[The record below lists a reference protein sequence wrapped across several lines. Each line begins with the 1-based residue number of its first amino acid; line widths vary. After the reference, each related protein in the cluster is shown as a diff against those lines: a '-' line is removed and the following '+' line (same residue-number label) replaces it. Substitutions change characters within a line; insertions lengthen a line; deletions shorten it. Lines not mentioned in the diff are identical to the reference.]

1 MAGDWIKV
9 EHWTPDKPEVYQ
21 IAETLSI
28 DPDAVTG
35 KLLRIWIWADQQTLN
50 GDAHSVTRASLD
62 RLAGVSG
69 FTDAMVTAK
78 WLTKTASGYTFVNF
92 DRHNGETA
100 KTRALTAKR
109 NASLRKRRNGSDA
122 HSVTPPS
129 PPASPKEEKSERR
142 EKEEGDSHFFDP
154 NNEQIPFDTSKPI
167 PWGLTAE
174 DLNRGDM
181 LRVEASFLAR
191 WNATPGAAKVSG
203 VRMASESIGRFR
215 ERVHEPGWI
224 NDAEAA
230 MAKMPLLFWK
240 GKPMPLDALL
250 ESQHAY
256 LIAHGDKYQWD
267 GKRDAPAAKPVDKS
281 AGVTAAAQRAH
292 EQQVAL
298 DNARIAREKAY
309 RARLAEK
316 WGADAGL
323 ITDKEVAA
331 LDAKHPMRGLYGA
344 LIAANKR
351 TAKESQKRRYTA
363 ILHEV
368 MEIDSGGLSFAE
380 TEAQTKESGN
390 E

>member
-21 IAETLSI
+21 IAEKLSI

-62 RLAGVSG
+62 RLAGVTG
-69 FTDAMVTAK
+69 FTDAMLTAK
-78 WLTKTASGYTFVNF
+78 WLGKTESGYSFTNF

-109 NASLRKRRNGSDA
+109 NSALRGRRNGSDA

-129 PPASPKEEKSERR
+129 PPASPKEEKRR
-142 EKEEGDSHFFDP
+142 EEKKEEEESPSFLDP
-154 NNEQIPFDTSKPI
+154 NNEPIPFDTSKPI

-174 DLNRGDM
+174 DLQRGDM
-181 LRVEASFLAR
+181 LRVESCFLTR
-191 WNATPGAAKVSG
+191 WNATPGASKVSG
-203 VRMASESIGRFR
+203 VRIASESIGRFR
-215 ERVHEPGWI
+215 ERCYEPGWI
-224 NDAEAA
+224 ADAEKA
-230 MAKMPLLFWK
+230 MSMMPLGFWK
-240 GKPMPLDALL
+240 GKPMPLKALL
-250 ESQHAY
+250 ESQHAHQ
-256 LIAHGDKYQWD
+256 IVHAEKYAWD
-267 GKRDAPAAKPVDKS
+267 GKSEVAAKPVDKS
-281 AGVTAAAQRAH
+281 AGTTAAAQKAH
-292 EQQVAL
+292 ENQVAL
-298 DNARIAREKAY
+298 DNARVGREKAY
-309 RARLAEK
+309 RARLADK
-316 WGADAGL
+316 WGADAGI
-323 ITDKEVAA
+323 ITDKEVAD

-351 TAKESQKRRYTA
+351 TARESQKRLYTA

-380 TEAQTKESGN
+380 TEAQAKESA
-390 E
+390 